1 MGPVRITTSILAI
14 AFLTACAS
22 SESEH
27 LAETPSAAPPAS
39 PAPAATRKSLYV
51 ASGSCYAGGVTTSTG
66 SGTVVTFD
74 PANGALEKVLV
85 DYNSFSPGD
94 MPVGIA
100 EYDADHILVLIENT
114 AGRRLDLIRKD
125 GSGGSTFLTNGT
137 ALNGVLRTLLKLADG
152 SYLVSKSTAVEKFAP
167 SKARVTQGA
176 NPYVSAPGGTCA
188 TSTTLVSS
196 IQQLGNGKLLYTHAA
211 ASPNNKLGLIS
222 ATGYAAAADCLASQ
236 ASPTTTALP
245 SASLYHSSG
254 KLLVAF
260 GSTTLASNFIYAYDV
275 NETTNA
281 ITGATP
287 AWTDNAFVNGP
298 SAMTEDRDT
307 GTVYVA
313 NGNAAFNSIEAFGF
327 DPATKLLSKSSPLP
341 FTPVSVYTRCVTAMK
356 VMSSQ

>member
-1 MGPVRITTSILAI
+1 MGPLFRITSIVAA

-27 LAETPSAAPPAS
+27 LAETPSDTPTT
-39 PAPAATRKSLYV
+39 PAPAATRKSLFV

-66 SGTVVTFD
+66 SGTVVAFD
-74 PANGALEKVLV
+74 LANGSLEKVLI

-94 MPVGIA
+94 MPVGLA

-114 AGRRLDLIRKD
+114 AGRRIDLIRKD
-125 GSGGSTFLTNGT
+125 GTAGSTFLTNGT
-137 ALNGVLRTLLKLADG
+137 ALNGIVRSLLKLTDG

-176 NPYVSAPGGTCA
+176 NPYISAPAGACA
-188 TSTTLVSS
+188 TSTALMSS
-196 IQQLGNGKLLYTHAA
+196 IQQLGNGKFIFTHAA
-211 ASPNNKLGLIS
+211 ATPNNRIGMIAS
-222 ATGYAAAADCLASQ
+222 TGYAVAGDCLTAQ
-236 ASPTTTALP
+236 AAPTTTALP

-254 KLLVAF
+254 KLLVAY

-307 GTVYVA
+307 GAVYVA

-327 DPATKLLSKSSPLP
+327 DPTTKTMSKSGTLP
-341 FTPVSVYTRCVTAMK
+341 FTPVSIYTRCVSAMK